1 MKVLLF
7 WCYKQGNCG
16 SNTEKHAQDHHI
28 GPNNDAIQ
36 STSDYHAH
44 SFFFFFLR
52 GAVFID
58 IGSLWLPHGKV
69 GS

>member
-16 SNTEKHAQDHHI
+16 SNTEKHAQGHCI
-28 GPNNDAIQ
+28 GPNSDAVQ

-44 SFFFFFLR
+44 S
-52 GAVFID
+52 
-58 IGSLWLPHGKV
+58 
-69 GS
+69 